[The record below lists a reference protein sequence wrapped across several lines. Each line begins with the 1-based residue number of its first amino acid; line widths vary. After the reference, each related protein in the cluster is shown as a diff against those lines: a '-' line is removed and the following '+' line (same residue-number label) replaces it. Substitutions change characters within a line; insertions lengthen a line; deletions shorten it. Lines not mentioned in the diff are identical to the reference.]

1 MSEKGSVVVWIVIIF
16 LMLLLIAGFAI
27 GWYFWVKRKKDEKPD
42 LCTSGK
48 ECKEGEVCDKKSGK
62 CVEKVNCTKDGDC
75 PVKDE
80 YCGPGDFCQPFPRCA
95 KDSDCGSTE
104 QCNSIGLCIPK
115 NTPKGSCPKN
125 ASCSSCNKGI
135 DPPSG
140 YKRKDYSECISNWNT
155 RADCKNA
162 PEGTPC
168 YEFQANLCKESG
180 GCGISKDQFN
190 SNGKPWCYYCEK
202 SS

>member
-1 MSEKGSVVVWIVIIF
+1 MSEKGSAVVWIIIIF
-16 LMLLLIAGFAI
+16 LMLLLIAGFVI

-62 CVEKVNCTKDGDC
+62 CVEKVDCTKDGDC
-75 PVKDE
+75 SGKDE
-80 YCGPGDFCQPFPRCA
+80 YCGPGDFCQPFPTCA
-95 KDSDCGSTE
+95 NDSDCGSTE

-115 NTPKGSCPKN
+115 TCPIK
-125 ASCSSCNKGI
+125 ASCSSCSTGK

-140 YKRKDYSECISNWNT
+140 YQRKDYSGCIPNWKT
-155 RADCKNA
+155 RANCKNA
-162 PEGTPC
+162 PSGTSCP
-168 YEFQANLCKESG
+168 EFQANLCKEFG
-180 GCGISKDQFN
+180 GCGITNEQNK
-190 SNGKPWCYYCEK
+190 KLPWCYYCEK